1 MKNQQPKLLNLKE
14 LFTGNYIIPIYQRD
28 YAWTEKEIKQML
40 DDIFSVM
47 KSKDNYYIGTL
58 IVYPRNNG
66 NQVVYETIDGQQR
79 VTTLM
84 ILMTYLLNNKELSEI
99 LKNQSYLIN
108 SSDLIQHLEFDS
120 RERSTKSL
128 KALAEN
134 EFNDATD
141 NITEAYGIID
151 KYLSKKSA
159 EGKTLFI
166 SYLINLVKILRV
178 EVPEDTDL
186 NHYFEIMN
194 SRGEQLEKHE
204 ILKSRL
210 LSLIKE
216 EKSAYQLL
224 ANIWEA
230 CSNMERY
237 VQYGFHSDIRQQI
250 FGTDWNQLLPRS
262 FDDIVQ
268 KISDKSN
275 FVQDESLEDEK
286 ATISIASILENSS
299 KYIKEDEKG
308 KVSEKPDRFNPVINF
323 SNFLL
328 IVLKIMTKD
337 STIGLDDK
345 FLLSENT
352 FKKHLN
358 HQNPEKVK
366 EFGFLLLKTKF
377 LFDKF
382 VIKREYFENKD
393 QWSLKKLYWY
403 NPKSQSYINTVS
415 ISDKDENRALN
426 KQLIMIQSMFHV
438 SNPSQT
444 YKNWLLALLEY
455 LNTVEIQED
464 FQTGQNLFQYLE
476 KLAKNFM
483 VYRYLSSI
491 KMEFDEIIA
500 KSMLDLTLDVS
511 HIDTGNL
518 NKGTQV
524 ENFIFNYLDFVLWKD
539 KSLYTATLIENG
551 NDRSIFEKI
560 KNFEFIF
567 RSSVEHYYPQTPFE
581 NHEKLDVEVLNNFG
595 NLCLLSSSL
604 NSRLNNFSPEAKKDH
619 FKASNIAESIKQSIM
634 MSYPSWTEKSINK
647 HGEDMTNLI
656 KSSLGIKIT

>member
-216 EKSAYQLL
+216 QKSAYQLL

-539 KSLYTATLIENG
+539 ESLYTATLIENG

>member
-539 KSLYTATLIENG
+539 ESLYTATLIENG